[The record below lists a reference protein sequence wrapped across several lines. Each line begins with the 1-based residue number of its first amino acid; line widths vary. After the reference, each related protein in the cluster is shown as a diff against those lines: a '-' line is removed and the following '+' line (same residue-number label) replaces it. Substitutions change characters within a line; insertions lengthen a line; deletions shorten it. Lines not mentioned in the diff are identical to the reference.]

1 MPKLYGCFEDDSA
14 VYLVR
19 EYVKGATM
27 ASLNPEQRKQIEPEL
42 EGYLET
48 LRSLKS
54 NVWGGP
60 SGIVIPPY
68 RIMVRSPRPQ
78 WKMKARESKDL
89 VFCHNDFSAQNVIV
103 DPVNLKVKAII
114 DWEYAGY
121 YPQEFEGMFFRR
133 PGPSVALDGEVN
145 DEKRL
150 LNMMHANEEKVN

>member
-1 MPKLYGCFEDDSA
+1 MCIPRFGNERILNEATVLRFIADKTDIPVPKLYGCFEDDSA

-60 SGIVIPPY
+60 SGIV
-68 RIMVRSPRPQ
+68 S
-78 WKMKARESKDL
+78 
-89 VFCHNDFSAQNVIV
+89 FT
-103 DPVNLKVKAII
+103 
-114 DWEYAGY
+114 
-121 YPQEFEGMFFRR
+121 
-133 PGPSVALDGEVN
+133 
-145 DEKRL
+145 RL
-150 LNMMHANEEKVN
+150 